1 MQSQATIGDPPMR
14 DLYEVLGV
22 DRQASASDLKKAYYK
37 LAKQYHPDHNPNDKA
52 AEDKF
57 KEASNAYQVLSDD
70 DQRARYDRF
79 GFDGIRGANGA
90 GAGSGFSSVEDIFS
104 AFGDLFGDFFG
115 GRSSGGRRQ
124 SRGADLRV
132 DLGLSFSEAVWGVS
146 KEVKVSREIACTT
159 CNATGAAPG
168 SKADTCGAC
177 RGKGQVVHA
186 QGFFMVQTTCPQ
198 CRGAGKVIKDPCTDC
213 RGRGTKPE
221 TSTLTV
227 TVPAGVDDGQT
238 LRLAGKGETGPGGT
252 GHLYVVL
259 HVQGDERFR
268 RDGEDILTEMPVS
281 FVKAALGG
289 ELEVYTLDDNCNGS
303 ATVELKPGT
312 QPGDV
317 IVRRGQGIPRVGES
331 GRGDHVIQ
339 LKVEIPKKLSAKQEE
354 LMRALATELGEDVK
368 EKRGLFGRK
377 K

>member
-1 MQSQATIGDPPMR
+1 MR

-22 DRQASASDLKKAYYK
+22 DRSANASELKKAYYK
-37 LAKQYHPDHNPNDKA
+37 LAKQYHPDHNPNDKE

-57 KEASNAYQVLSDD
+57 KEASNAYQILSDD

-79 GFDGIRGANGA
+79 GFDGLRGNGGGGGA
-90 GAGSGFSSVEDIFS
+90 GFSNVEDIFS

-115 GRSSGGRRQ
+115 GRASGGRRQ
-124 SRGADLRV
+124 ARGADLRI
-132 DLGLSFSEAVWGVS
+132 DLGLTFAEAVWGTT
-146 KEVKVSREIACTT
+146 KEVKVTRDVACAT
-159 CNATGAAPG
+159 CSGSGAKPG
-168 SKADTCGAC
+168 SKPETCGTC
-177 RGKGQVVHA
+177 KGKGQVVHA
-186 QGFFMVQTTCPQ
+186 QGFFMVQTTCPH
-198 CRGAGKVIKDPCTDC
+198 CRGAGKQIKDPCEDC

-221 TSTLTV
+221 TSTLSV

-238 LRLAGKGETGPGGT
+238 LRLAGKGEQAPGGAA

-268 RDGEDILTEMPVS
+268 RDNEDVLTEVPIS

-289 ELEVYTLDDNCNGS
+289 EIEISTLEDNCLGTS
-303 ATVELKPGT
+303 TLKIEPGI

-317 IVRRGQGIPRVGES
+317 VVRRGQGIPRVGES

-339 LKVEIPKKLSAKQEE
+339 FKVEIPKKLSARQEE
-354 LMRALATELGEDVK
+354 LLRELAEDLGESVK
-368 EKRGLFGRK
+368 EKRGGLFGRSK
-377 K
+377 KG

>member
-1 MQSQATIGDPPMR
+1 MR

-22 DRQASASDLKKAYYK
+22 ERGASQGDLKKAYRR
-37 LAKQYHPDHNPNDKA
+37 LAQQYHPDKCPDDKSA
-52 AEDKF
+52 AENF
-57 KEASNAYQVLSDD
+57 KEAANAYQILSDD
-70 DQRARYDRF
+70 EKRSLYDRY
-79 GFDGIRGANGA
+79 GFEGINSRGGGGPGA
-90 GAGSGFSSVEDIFS
+90 GFSNVEDIFS

-115 GRSSGGRRQ
+115 GRSSGRRQ
-124 SRGADLRV
+124 PRGADLRV
-132 DLGLSFSEAVWGVS
+132 DLQLSFPEAVWGCT
-146 KEVKVSREIACTT
+146 KDVKVTRAVACGT

-168 SKADTCGAC
+168 SKPEVCRTCQ
-177 RGKGQVVHA
+177 GKGQVVHA
-186 QGFFMVQTTCPQ
+186 HGFFMVQSTCPQ
-198 CRGAGKVIKDPCTDC
+198 CRGQGKTIKDPCEDC
-213 RGRGTKPE
+213 RGRGAKPE
-221 TSTLTV
+221 VSTLSV

-238 LRLAGKGETGPGGT
+238 LRLAGKGEAVAGGTT

-268 RDGEDILTEMPVS
+268 REGDDILTEVPVS

-289 ELEVYTLDDNCNGS
+289 ELEVYTLEDNCNGT

-317 IVRRGQGIPRVGES
+317 IVRRGQGVPHVGEH

-339 LKVEIPKKLSAKQEE
+339 FKVEIPKKLSSRQEE
-354 LMRALATELGEDVK
+354 LLRELATELGEDGVK
-368 EKRGLFGRK
+368 EKRSLFGRK